1 MYCSI
6 PRMLKGIRLAE
17 EANSRRGIPVTAPD
31 SKIRITVA
39 VSLVKFSEAL
49 PRSRTK
55 ATARS
60 EGRKFQPL
68 TLGVGWLELLSLSIR
83 RAQMILLMLEIPKGT
98 H

>member
-55 ATARS
+55 ATA
-60 EGRKFQPL
+60 G
-68 TLGVGWLELLSLSIR
+68 IR
-83 RAQMILLMLEIPKGT
+83 RTEVSTLNPWSGLAGATFLINP
-98 H
+98 